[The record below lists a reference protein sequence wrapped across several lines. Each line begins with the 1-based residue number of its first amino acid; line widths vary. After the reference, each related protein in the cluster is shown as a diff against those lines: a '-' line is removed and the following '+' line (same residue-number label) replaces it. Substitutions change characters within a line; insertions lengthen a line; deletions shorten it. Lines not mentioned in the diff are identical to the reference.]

1 MPSDLVIQ
9 YQHIATIFALLCL
22 YLNLAVSLYGVFA
35 KPNLVKK
42 FIALTIFSDTCN
54 IFAVF
59 VGYRL
64 WRETPPTVPVLIN
77 WNITDETLASFI
89 GRSVDPLPQALVL
102 TAIVIGLA
110 VLTFI
115 AVLIVLIHIHFG
127 SVDMEYISKAKRGE
141 MSYEKS

>member
-1 MPSDLVIQ
+1 MPSDLVVQ
-9 YQHIATIFALLCL
+9 YQHIAMIFALLCL

-64 WRETPPTVPVLIN
+64 WRETPPTVPVLTS
-77 WNITDETLASFI
+77 WNITDEMLSSFVD
-89 GRSVDPLPQALVL
+89 RSVDPLPQALVL

-110 VLTFI
+110 VLIFV
-115 AVLIVLIHIHFG
+115 AVLIVLMHVHFG
-127 SVDMEYISKAKRGE
+127 SVDMEYISKVKRGE
-141 MSYEKS
+141 ISYEKS